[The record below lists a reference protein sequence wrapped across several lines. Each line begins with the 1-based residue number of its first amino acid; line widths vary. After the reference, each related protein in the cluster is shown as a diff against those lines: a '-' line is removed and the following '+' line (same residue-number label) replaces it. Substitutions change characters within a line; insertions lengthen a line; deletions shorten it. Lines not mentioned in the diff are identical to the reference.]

1 MRLLGHNAGM
11 VNDAVNAPVRPL
23 TGRTALVT
31 GSTSGIGLGIARAL
45 AREGANIVVNGFGDR
60 AGIEAI
66 EQDLQALGVETVFDG
81 TDLRDVAAIERMM
94 QAIQER
100 FGCVDVLVNNAG
112 IQHVAP
118 IEEFPVDRWND
129 ILAVNL
135 SASFHTIRLTL
146 PAMRAAGWGRIVN
159 IASAHGLVAS
169 IEKSA
174 YIAAKHGLV
183 GLTKTVALETAQSPI
198 TCNAI
203 CPGWVLTPLTRVQI
217 QRRADEEGI
226 SFEEAG
232 VAVMSGK
239 QPSEVFVTPDDI
251 GALAV
256 FLCTPAANQV
266 RGVAWSIDGGW
277 TAQ

>member
-1 MRLLGHNAGM
+1 MADHST
-11 VNDAVNAPVRPL
+11 VTAPERPL

-45 AREGANIVVNGFGDR
+45 AREGANIVVHGFGDR
-60 AGIEAI
+60 AEIEVI
-66 EQDLQALGVETVFDG
+66 EHELQALGVETVFDG
-81 TDLRDVAAIERMM
+81 TDLRDVAAIERMVH
-94 QAIQER
+94 AIQER
-100 FGCVDVLVNNAG
+100 FRCVDVLVNNAG

-118 IEEFPVDRWND
+118 IEGFPVDRWDD

-146 PAMRAAGWGRIVN
+146 PAMREAGWGRIVN

-169 IEKSA
+169 TEKAA

-183 GLTKTVALETAQSPI
+183 GLTKTVALETAQSAI

-226 SFEEAG
+226 SFEEAA
-232 VAVMSGK
+232 VAVVSAK
-239 QPSEVFVTPDDI
+239 QPSAAFVTPDDI

-266 RGVAWSIDGGW
+266 RGVAWSVDGGW